1 MLRFGFAVIVMALA
15 GTAPA
20 LATSEQTNQSRAGA
34 STNSQGSQSAS
45 EESAGSQYVRSDCDV
60 RRPSCRRWRA
70 LAGDRLEKGKGGD

>member
-1 MLRFGFAVIVMALA
+1 MLRVGLAIIGIALA

-20 LATSEQTNQSRAGA
+20 LATSEQTDKSRESA

-45 EESAGSQYVRSDCDV
+45 EESAGLQYVRSDCDV

-70 LAGDRLEKGKGGD
+70 LAGDRLEKSKGAD